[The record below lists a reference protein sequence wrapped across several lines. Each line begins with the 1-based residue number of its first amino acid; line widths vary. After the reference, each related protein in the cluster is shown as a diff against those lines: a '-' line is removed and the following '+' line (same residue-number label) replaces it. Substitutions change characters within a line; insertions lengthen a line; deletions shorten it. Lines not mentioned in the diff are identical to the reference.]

1 MKRKYLMQHLV
12 GKEIQFTNKIE
23 EMEAYSEGGMRAR
36 IVSITEEDT
45 DSANKHDHIF
55 IITFD
60 YSEYDE
66 YNKRFETANYY
77 GPGRDAVADKT
88 AREVGQYHLQ
98 EKIYFGS
105 PKLWPFEEY
114 FVLLNEKSVALYNKF
129 KASGSS
135 NYVEWLEQMVDIS

>member
-1 MKRKYLMQHLV
+1 MHHLI

-23 EMEAYSEGGMRAR
+23 DMEAYPEDGMRAR
-36 IVSITEEDT
+36 IVSIKEQDTHMED
-45 DSANKHDHIF
+45 KHDHLF

-66 YNKRFETANYY
+66 YNKQFETANYY
-77 GPGRDAVADKT
+77 GSMNTRVADKT

-105 PKLWPFEEY
+105 PELWPFDEY
-114 FVLLNEKSVALYNKF
+114 FTLLNEKSVALYNKF
-129 KASGSS
+129 KASSS
-135 NYVEWLEQMVDIS
+135 LNYVEWLEKMVDIS

>member
-1 MKRKYLMQHLV
+1 MQHLV

-23 EMEAYSEGGMRAR
+23 EMEAYPEGGMQAR
-36 IVSITEEDT
+36 IISVDAEDVNSK
-45 DSANKHDHIF
+45 DKHDHIY

-60 YSEYDE
+60 YSEFDE

-77 GPGRDAVADKT
+77 GKGYNQVADKT

-105 PKLWPFEEY
+105 PELWPFEEY
-114 FVLLNEKSVALYNKF
+114 FTLLNEHTLQLIERFKKSGVTD
-129 KASGSS
+129 
-135 NYVEWLEQMVDIS
+135 YVGWLESQIDLN